1 MDNKYKVLALE
12 NRLHKLKTNGK
23 NDDSPGIIKKLERR
37 IRKLK
42 DEQE

>member
-1 MDNKYKVLALE
+1 MDNKYKILALE